1 MECPHCRLISPP
13 GALRCDCGYDFASQS
28 MQQGAPPRLA
38 SLSARF
44 IGQILDA
51 LVAYMIFFVPALA
64 VTALLGAPD
73 ILRWFNV
80 MCLVLALLYLL
91 FSDGFSNGQSYGK
104 RVVRTAVVDATTGL
118 PCTFGK
124 SFLRN
129 LLLDLLG
136 PIDWIFVFG
145 AKRQRLGDKAA
156 NTIVIDLR

>member
-1 MECPHCRLISPP
+1 MECPHCRLFSPP

-28 MQQGAPPRLA
+28 MQGAPLRLA

-44 IGQILDA
+44 IGQILDG
-51 LVAYMIFFVPALA
+51 LVAFMIFFVPTLA
-64 VTALLGAPD
+64 FRFLGAPA
-73 ILRWFNV
+73 ILSWFPV
-80 MCLVLALLYLL
+80 MCLILAILYLL

-104 RVVRTAVVDATTGL
+104 RVVKTAVVDAATGL

-129 LLLDLLG
+129 LLLDFLG

-156 NTIVIDLR
+156 NTIVIDLS